1 MDKNTLRKVQLT
13 QLEILKKT
21 KHICEKYGLTYWL
34 DSGTLLGAVRHK
46 GFIPWDDDLDIGMFR
61 DDYEKFL
68 RIAPLE
74 FGEFYHLQQWKS
86 DNCYGLS
93 FAKVR
98 KAGTV
103 YIETK
108 SQKSSAENG
117 IYIDIFPYDNYGNRL
132 WCQGI
137 PLKVIKSIMQVK
149 SGMRTW
155 YDGERINY
163 LTLLKNIPSLF
174 LSAFFG
180 RDYLINKYER
190 IATRYN
196 HMPCKYYFAQGIS
209 NYGKNIIPIDIL
221 GSFGQIQ
228 FEDDLFT
235 VPLRYDDFLTICYGD
250 YMKLPPEDRR
260 ENRHQII
267 EIKF

>member
-1 MDKNTLRKVQLT
+1 MNKKTLRKVQLI
-13 QLEILKKT
+13 QLEILKKI
-21 KHICEKYGLTYWL
+21 KNICEKHELTYWL

-68 RIAPLE
+68 QIAPLE
-74 FGEFYHLQQWKS
+74 FGDFYHLQHWES
-86 DNCYGLS
+86 DSCYGLS

-117 IYIDIFPYDNYGNRL
+117 IYVDVFPYDKYGNKL
-132 WCQGI
+132 WSQGI

-149 SGMRTW
+149 AGVRTW
-155 YDGERINY
+155 RDGERINY
-163 LTLLKNIPSLF
+163 LTLLKNTPSLF
-174 LSAFFG
+174 LSVFLS
-180 RDYLINKYER
+180 RDYLINKYMR
-190 IATRYN
+190 IATKYN
-196 HMPCKYYFAQGIS
+196 HMSCKYYFAQGIS

-221 GSFGQIQ
+221 ESFEQIQ

-235 VPLRYDDFLTICYGD
+235 VPSRYDVFLSICYGD
-250 YMKLPPEDRR
+250 YMRLPPEDKR

-267 EIKF
+267 EVKF

>member
-1 MDKNTLRKVQLT
+1 M
-13 QLEILKKT
+13 
-21 KHICEKYGLTYWL
+21 
-34 DSGTLLGAVRHK
+34 
-46 GFIPWDDDLDIGMFR
+46 
-61 DDYEKFL
+61 
-68 RIAPLE
+68 
-74 FGEFYHLQQWKS
+74 
-86 DNCYGLS
+86 
-93 FAKVR
+93 
-98 KAGTV
+98 
-103 YIETK
+103 
-108 SQKSSAENG
+108 
-117 IYIDIFPYDNYGNRL
+117 
-132 WCQGI
+132 
-137 PLKVIKSIMQVK
+137 KVIKSIMQVK